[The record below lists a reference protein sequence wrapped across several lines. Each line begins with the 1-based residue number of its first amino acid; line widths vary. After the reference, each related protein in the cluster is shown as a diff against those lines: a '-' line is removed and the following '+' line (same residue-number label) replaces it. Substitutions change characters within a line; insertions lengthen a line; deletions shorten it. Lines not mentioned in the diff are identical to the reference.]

1 MSGEICLSLSTFGRR
16 TSGRK
21 LTAMSTIKIPSVM
34 EDSLAVSRIAEE
46 KQPSQISRM
55 SSMSS
60 DSSVDSAQLVDISMT
75 PSMHVSTFLFYLG
88 SIF

>member
-1 MSGEICLSLSTFGRR
+1 MSGEICLSLSIFGRR

-34 EDSLAVSRIAEE
+34 EDSLAVSSMAEE
-46 KQPSQISRM
+46 IHPSQISRT

-60 DSSVDSAQLVDISMT
+60 NSSVDSAHLVDISMT
-75 PSMHVSTFLFYLG
+75 PSMHVSIFIFY
-88 SIF
+88 SI